1 MSDFENLNEICADLS
16 KECLAIIQHHFSNL
30 PSKRRSELAI
40 PLSHYIRVLSTP
52 LNNDDGAALSKVLTF
67 VRNHLCSKYARLV
80 AVKKLYEIRVLLDEL
95 IENGI
100 ISSNFIF
107 PSAPRNAEEHNA
119 YKLQK
124 FPKTYLSQIKAEP
137 LSADEEFEQTLSETC
152 TTEIAK
158 RLKEHVYNFKHAKH
172 HRNPLSKFLKQIS
185 KSHLSWNQQPK
196 VIEGELLKFRNS
208 ELSENSRATTY
219 SRFQNVKN
227 AFIVLKDHGLIPK
240 ETEFPGNLRRD
251 TNTQRIRTDNPLLS
265 STYIYDERRIETFRN
280 TDDFIKGLAGQ
291 LRSNLDIL
299 LQEARRTVWQAY
311 QKFANKDV
319 LIANSQR
326 SEFLKTKDFKIPSV
340 TKINS
345 RVRFNPFT
353 RLAPLRDE
361 NLLAYFDHFFGQFT
375 GQDPIPKMNGLRL
388 TDEVRAHLALTVE
401 VASAMQVIIT
411 EELGINP
418 YSLYKVKVF
427 TDGRGHEFVQVTDNG
442 SVRIKASKP
451 RARRSR
457 SAYASGTLE
466 ELSSIEEHKINASV
480 CLQMA
485 LNMTERCRETTKQSD
500 LWFCKTK
507 FTLERPRPESFQ
519 NAFNQMRDEVALKCP
534 DLKFASLK
542 KIRTSKGVWIYLTS
556 NGNALKTA
564 AYLGNTV
571 KTTLHQYIPPYL
583 SELVY
588 RSKIRSFQNILL
600 YMSVA
605 NEQVPE
611 KDFRKAS
618 PDRELD
624 LKTAFSYPHMGGR
637 LHQALTS
644 SDESATEEPPIFFCV
659 SLRNIKLALKYLNH
673 GNDEA
678 LKLHCRA
685 AIQKIAEGPVIMKQ
699 LLRQAEKQL
708 KEAGDI

>member
-1 MSDFENLNEICADLS
+1 MSNSENLDGIYADLS
-16 KECLAIIQHHFSNL
+16 KECLAFIEHHSNNL
-30 PSKRRSELAI
+30 PPKRRAELAI
-40 PLSHYIRVLSTP
+40 PLNHYIRVLSTP
-52 LNNDDGAALSKVLTF
+52 LNNDDGPALSKALTF
-67 VRNHLCSKYARLV
+67 VRNHLCSKYKRLV
-80 AVKKLYEIRVLLDEL
+80 AAKKLYDIKVLLDEL
-95 IENGI
+95 VKNEI

-107 PSAPRNAEEHNA
+107 PSAPRNAEEYNV

-124 FPKTYLSQIKAEP
+124 LPKTYLSQIKAEP

-172 HRNPLSKFLKQIS
+172 HRSPLSKFLRQLS
-185 KSHLSWNQQPK
+185 KTHLSWNQQPR

-208 ELSENSRATTY
+208 ELSKYSRATTY

-227 AFIVLKDHGLIPK
+227 AFIVLKDHGLIPN
-240 ETEFPGNLRRD
+240 ETELPGNLRRD
-251 TNTQRIRTDNPLLS
+251 TNTERVRTNNPLLS
-265 STYIYDERRIETFRN
+265 STYIYDERKIETFRN
-280 TDDFIKGLAGQ
+280 TDDFINRLAVQ

-326 SEFLKTKDFKIPSV
+326 PEFLKTRDFKVPSL
-340 TKINS
+340 TKVG
-345 RVRFNPFT
+345 VRLNPFYK
-353 RLAPLRDE
+353 LSPLRHE
-361 NLLAYFDHFFGQFT
+361 NLLAYFDHFFDQFT
-375 GQDPIPKMNGLRL
+375 GQQPRPKIFDLHL
-388 TDEVRAHLALTVE
+388 TDEVRAHLALTVA
-401 VASAMQVIIT
+401 VASAMQVIII

-418 YSLYKVKVF
+418 YSLYKVKVS

-457 SAYASGTLE
+457 SAHASGTLK
-466 ELSSIEEHKINASV
+466 ELSSIEEHKINAAV

-485 LNMTERCRETTKQSD
+485 LNMTERCRASTQQND
-500 LWFCKTK
+500 LWLCKT
-507 FTLERPRPESFQ
+507 TQSLVRPKPESFQ
-519 NAFNQMRDEVALKCP
+519 NEFNQMRDHVALKYP
-534 DLKFASLK
+534 GLKFASLK

-571 KTTLHQYIPPYL
+571 KTTLHRYIPPYL

-600 YMSVA
+600 FMSVA

-611 KDFRKAS
+611 KGFRKAS
-618 PDRELD
+618 SDRELD

-644 SDESATEEPPIFFCV
+644 FDESATEEPPIYFCV

-678 LKLHCRA
+678 LKHHCRA